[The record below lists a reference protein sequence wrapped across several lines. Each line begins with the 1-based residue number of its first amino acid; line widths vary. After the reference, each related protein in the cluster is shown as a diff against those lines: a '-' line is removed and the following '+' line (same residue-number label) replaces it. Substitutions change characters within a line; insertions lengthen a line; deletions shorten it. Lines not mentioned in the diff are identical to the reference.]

1 MSTQAQLQPIANAC
15 HLGRAR
21 QERIAIG
28 QAFVDRCSF
37 DEAISRITAHAL
49 AEGAAPAY
57 VVTPNAQHIVLL
69 ARDSRLRAIYR
80 EADLVVPDGFSLLLA
95 ARALGHRFP
104 ERVPGVDLFQALCGS
119 AAETGLRVFLLGGRP
134 GSADQAASVMQERFP
149 GLETATYCP
158 PLGFEKSDVELARV
172 SQAVKTFR
180 PDLLFVALGAPK
192 QEYWMYEHGRKLGAA
207 VCIGVGGSF
216 EMVTGIV
223 PRAPRWMQSIGC
235 EWVYR
240 LCQEPRRMWRR
251 YLVGNVQFGWILLQQ
266 AMARGPHTLRQAAGA
281 SSGDRS

>member
-1 MSTQAQLQPIANAC
+1 MLYCWPATRGCARSTVK
-15 HLGRAR
+15 
-21 QERIAIG
+21 RIWWC
-28 QAFVDRCSF
+28 R
-37 DEAISRITAHAL
+37 TA
-49 AEGAAPAY
+49 
-57 VVTPNAQHIVLL
+57 
-69 ARDSRLRAIYR
+69 
-80 EADLVVPDGFSLLLA
+80 FSLLLA

-104 ERVPGVDLFQALCGS
+104 ERVAGVDLFQALCGS

-134 GSADQAASVMQERFP
+134 GSAEQAASVMQERFP

-172 SQAVKTFR
+172 SQAVKAFH

-192 QEYWMYEHGRKLGAA
+192 QEYWMYEHGRKLGTA

-251 YLVGNVQFGWILLQQ
+251 YLVGNVQFGWILMQQ
-266 AMARGPHTLRQAAGA
+266 AFARGPHTLRQTAGA